1 MRTERLERLERAL
14 GHSFLRREL
23 LQQAVTHRSY
33 GTPHNERIEFLGD
46 SVLNCVIAAR
56 LFELFPALREG
67 ELSRLRANLV
77 RQETLF
83 VVAQELALG
92 DYLRLGEGELKS
104 GGFRR
109 PSILAD
115 ALEALFGAIFLEAGF
130 EAARSVILR
139 LYEAQF
145 KTINPRQAGKDPKT
159 ALQELLQGRRLALP
173 QYVLLTTR
181 GEAHAQEFEV
191 ECRVAEL
198 DVCVR
203 GTGSSRRS
211 AEQEA
216 AQQACRILDDR
227 SFRENPP

>member
-14 GHSFLRREL
+14 GYVFQRREL

-46 SVLNCVIAAR
+46 SVLNCTVAAR
-56 LFELFPALREG
+56 LFELFPGLREG
-67 ELSRLRANLV
+67 DLSRLRANLV

-83 VVAQELALG
+83 VIAQELKLG

-115 ALEALFGAIFLEAGF
+115 ALEAVFGAIFLESGF
-130 EAARSVILR
+130 EAAREVILR
-139 LYEAQF
+139 LYEMQF
-145 KTINPRQAGKDPKT
+145 QSIDPRQAGKDPKT

-173 QYVLLTTR
+173 QYVLLNTR

-191 ECRVAEL
+191 ECRVREL

-203 GTGSSRRS
+203 GIGSSRRS
-211 AEQEA
+211 AEQDA
-216 AQQACRILDDR
+216 ALQVCRLL
-227 SFRENPP
+227 NA

>member
-14 GHSFLRREL
+14 GHTFLRREL

-46 SVLNCVIAAR
+46 SVLNCAIAAR
-56 LFELFPALREG
+56 LFELFPGLREG

-83 VVAQELALG
+83 VIAQELTLG
-92 DYLRLGEGELKS
+92 NYLRLGEGELKS

-130 EAARSVILR
+130 DAARSVILR
-139 LYEAQF
+139 LYDAQF
-145 KTINPRQAGKDPKT
+145 KAIDPRQAGKDPKT

-173 QYVLLTTR
+173 QYVLLETR

-216 AQQACRILDDR
+216 AQQVCRMLDGR
-227 SFRENPP
+227 